1 MSLVGDVLP
10 IGGLKEKVIAAKR
23 NRIRDIIIPRAN
35 EVDIADIPRA
45 RTARH
50 QLPSGRHDGRGD
62 RDRLLSGRSTRIL
75 RAMTMAL
82 AAAVTLSAC
91 AGPKERASLHAAFGV
106 TLAELA
112 ALIEPLPE
120 SVRGRILAEPAVFLD
135 LMAKTHNQ
143 PADLLVLVDKQHAL
157 SQDYRPPDLVDLDN
171 RGLTVTRPSMLLRA
185 LALPDLVAM
194 TQAAR
199 LAGTDVTISSTYR
212 SYARQSFLF
221 SSAVERDG
229 LGRRRVSWRGRV
241 TRSTSSCR
249 GGWHGYQYEP
259 WHFRYLGRAGT
270 ELERRFFGV
279 QQVFLTHYRH
289 LMPALQAGS
298 ASAENPTS
306 LRVDRRAERGHDLA
320 HPRKA
325 AGRPDRLTL
334 VGVQAAAPRSGP
346 GSRGK
351 GSSGTRTPT
360 VPPPAGTRPIR
371 LRQRARGRKNA
382 GGVQGRLPDAHPA
395 APQPAPIGDQY
406 QERAILRAAL
416 GPPDPRLGRGG
427 GADDAVDGVTGQG
440 SQTHDVS
447 VTFDSRS
454 A

>member
-1 MSLVGDVLP
+1 
-10 IGGLKEKVIAAKR
+10 
-23 NRIRDIIIPRAN
+23 
-35 EVDIADIPRA
+35 
-45 RTARH
+45 
-50 QLPSGRHDGRGD
+50 
-62 RDRLLSGRSTRIL
+62 
-75 RAMTMAL
+75 MTMAL

-157 SQDYRPPDLVDLDN
+157 SEDYRPPDLVDLDN
-171 RGLTVTRPSMLLRA
+171 RGLTVTRPSMQLRA

-229 LGRRRVSWRGRV
+229 LEQASSLVARPGHSQHQLGTTIDFGSIDLGYGETREGQWIMANAWRFGFSLSYPQALEDV
-241 TRSTSSCR
+241 T
-249 GGWHGYQYEP
+249 GYQYEP
-259 WHFRYLGRAGT
+259 WHYRYLGRAGT

-306 LRVDRRAERGHDLA
+306 LR
-320 HPRKA
+320 
-325 AGRPDRLTL
+325 
-334 VGVQAAAPRSGP
+334 
-346 GSRGK
+346 
-351 GSSGTRTPT
+351 
-360 VPPPAGTRPIR
+360 
-371 LRQRARGRKNA
+371 
-382 GGVQGRLPDAHPA
+382 
-395 APQPAPIGDQY
+395 
-406 QERAILRAAL
+406 
-416 GPPDPRLGRGG
+416 
-427 GADDAVDGVTGQG
+427 
-440 SQTHDVS
+440 
-447 VTFDSRS
+447 
-454 A
+454 